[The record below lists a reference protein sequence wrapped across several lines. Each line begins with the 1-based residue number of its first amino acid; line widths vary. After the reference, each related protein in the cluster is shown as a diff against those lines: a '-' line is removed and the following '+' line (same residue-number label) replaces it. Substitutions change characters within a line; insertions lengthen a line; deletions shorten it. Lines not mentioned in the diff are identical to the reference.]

1 MNATGQWVKTPQWK
15 PPLYSP
21 EPNRREAD
29 TYDHDFRLC
38 PHPLLLR
45 CRNACNV
52 QLAQYHVT
60 TDLEQRLLP
69 IITQL
74 VISPEGHRICLGN
87 WNTAQ
92 LEALSTVL
100 LSSDTPEAITAV
112 LLDVSRSLVKRVFD
126 TLWEA

>member
-1 MNATGQWVKTPQWK
+1 M
-15 PPLYSP
+15 
-21 EPNRREAD
+21 
-29 TYDHDFRLC
+29 
-38 PHPLLLR
+38 
-45 CRNACNV
+45 
-52 QLAQYHVT
+52 T

-69 IITQL
+69 MITQL
-74 VISPEGHRICLGN
+74 VVLSPEGHRICLGN